1 MAVRLTEKPPIEED
15 LHACTMCGYCVPVC
29 PAYREIGF
37 ESAAQRG
44 KVYFMREFD
53 KRGYGILDWL
63 LGRKTAPDAE
73 FSKAVFECTA
83 CGACENVC
91 MADIPF
97 DGLWQDVKEWMVDSG
112 LGMPEHTS
120 VFENVSETH
129 NIYGEPHQA
138 RAAWIPKDAV
148 QDPSPEVVYW
158 VGCAASY
165 RKRRVAEAVV
175 KILNAARV
183 KYRILGKDE
192 WCSGAPLA
200 NMGYGTYVKKELM
213 PRNIQ
218 AVAQTGAKVLVTA
231 CSEDVRA
238 FLIDYRHWGGNPPFS
253 VLHITQYVERLVSE
267 KRLTF
272 TKPLQG
278 LKAAFHDSCAQGRV
292 TGMYDAPRNAMKFLK
307 GLVPLEM
314 FPNKAEAHCSGAG
327 AGFPLVFPNQAN
339 SIGSKRLQNAME
351 LGASAVITTC
361 PHAAMHFE
369 QVAARQNM
377 PLQTLDIAEVLAQA
391 L

>member
-1 MAVRLTEKPPIEED
+1 MAVRLAEKPPIEDD

-29 PAYREIGF
+29 PPYREIGF
-37 ESAAQRG
+37 ESAAPRG

-53 KRGYGILDWL
+53 KRGLGVVDWL
-63 LGRKTAPDAE
+63 LRRKTLPDAE

-83 CGACENVC
+83 CGACENIC

-112 LGMPEHTS
+112 LGMPEQAP
-120 VFENVSETH
+120 VFERVRETH
-129 NIYGEPHQA
+129 NIYGEPHERRGAWLPKEA
-138 RAAWIPKDAV
+138 RN
-148 QDPSPEVVYW
+148 DPSPEVVYW

-165 RKRRVAEAVV
+165 RKQRIAESVV

-183 KYRILGKDE
+183 RYRILGTGE

-200 NMGYGTYVKKELM
+200 NMGFGSYVKKELM
-213 PRNIQ
+213 PRNIE
-218 AVAQTGAKVLVTA
+218 AVAETGAKILVTA

-238 FLIDYRHWGGNPPFS
+238 FLKDYRRWGGNPPFS
-253 VLHITQYVERLVSE
+253 VLHITQYVERLVSD
-267 KRLTF
+267 KRLVF
-272 TKPLQG
+272 TKPLPN

-314 FPNKAEAHCSGAG
+314 FPSKSDAHCSGAG
-327 AGFPLVFPNQAN
+327 AGFPLVFPDQA
-339 SIGSKRLQNAME
+339 SSLGAKRLQAAMDV
-351 LGASAVITTC
+351 GAQAVVTTC
-361 PHAAMHFE
+361 PHAEMHFE
-369 QVAARQNM
+369 DIAKRQNI

>member
-1 MAVRLTEKPPIEED
+1 MAVPLAEKPPIEED
-15 LHACTMCGYCVPVC
+15 LYACTMCGYCVPVC
-29 PAYREIGF
+29 PPYREIGF
-37 ESAAQRG
+37 ESAAPRG
-44 KVYFMREFD
+44 KIFFMREFD
-53 KRGYGILDWL
+53 KRGVGLIDWI
-63 LGRKTAPDAE
+63 LGRKTAPDME

-112 LGMPEHTS
+112 LGMPQHRP
-120 VFENVSETH
+120 VFENVRDSH
-129 NIYGEPHQA
+129 NIYGEPHDA
-138 RAAWIPKDAV
+138 RGAWLPKDAV
-148 QDPSPEVVYW
+148 QASGPEAVYW
-158 VGCAASY
+158 VGCVASY
-165 RKRRVAEAVV
+165 RKKQVAEAVV

-183 KYRILGKDE
+183 RYQVLGTGE

-213 PRNIQ
+213 PRNIE
-218 AVAQTGAKVLVTA
+218 AVAKTGAKVLVTA
-231 CSEDVRA
+231 CAEDVRA
-238 FLIDYRHWGGNPPFS
+238 FLKDYRRWGGNPPFS

-272 TKPLQG
+272 TKPLPN

-307 GLVPLEM
+307 GLTPLEM
-314 FPNKAEAHCSGAG
+314 FPNKADAHCSGAG
-327 AGFPLVFPNQAN
+327 GGFPLVFPNQAD
-339 SIGSKRLQNAME
+339 SIGAKRLQSA
-351 LGASAVITTC
+351 LDIGAQTLITTC
-361 PHAAMHFE
+361 PHAEAHFE
-369 QVAARQNM
+369 DVAKRQNI
-377 PLQTLDIAEVLAQA
+377 PLRTLDVAEVLAQA